1 LQPYSCKPD
10 PAFEQLTSCTRTQTR
25 NRGYDY
31 SAVGTLMHNENGAIV
46 FLKVKVAPVK
56 ISEDEIKKETVQLS
70 GELCATLIVATSPMG
85 RIIHGPKI
93 VGGGGGSAMGPSA
106 RDGLRGGPMPS
117 RGKSPMIFR

>member
-70 GELCATLIVATSPMG
+70 GEL
-85 RIIHGPKI
+85 
-93 VGGGGGSAMGPSA
+93 GGKPV
-106 RDGLRGGPMPS
+106 
-117 RGKSPMIFR
+117 GKSPSYTSRRNEACDISHEIPVAARAQI